1 MPFNEREG
9 KQTMVSAQ
17 TRFWI
22 LIALV
27 FISGFSQGMIL
38 PLLSIILEQNGV
50 PSSVNGLHATG
61 LYIGVLIASPFM
73 EKPIQKLGFKPMIMI
88 GGMLVFIS
96 LVLFPVWQALWFWFV
111 LRVIVGIG
119 DNMLHFSTQTWITTT
134 SPKEKRGE
142 NISFYGLSFGL
153 GFAVGPLMTRLLEIH
168 QALPFLISASLS
180 MLVWSSM
187 FFVRN
192 SMPEDDNIQHVSS
205 SSSISRF
212 IQTGKIAWV
221 ALLPAFGYGFLE
233 ATLHGIFPVYG
244 LRIGHDVGILSLII
258 PFFAGASIITQIPL
272 GVLSDR
278 LGRRKILL
286 FALSGGIIAF
296 LFAALFET
304 SAIALF
310 ITFAM
315 SGMLVGSLYSL
326 SIAFMTD
333 LLPASLLP
341 AGNLMTGI
349 SFSIGSLVGPYLGG
363 LFIEFL
369 PGVSFFY
376 VIIFMLIL
384 IAATILFKKDTGLQH
399 TTN

>member
-1 MPFNEREG
+1 
-9 KQTMVSAQ
+9 MVSAQ

-61 LYIGVLIASPFM
+61 LYIGILIASPFM
-73 EKPIQKLGFKPMIMI
+73 EKPMRRFGFKPVIMI

-96 LVLFPVWQALWFWFV
+96 LALFPFWKALWFWFI
-111 LRVIVGIG
+111 LRVMIGIG
-119 DNMLHFSTQTWITTT
+119 DNMLHFGTQTWITTT
-134 SPKEKRGE
+134 SPKEIRGK

-153 GFAVGPLMTRLLEIH
+153 GFAVGPLMTRLLEINE
-168 QALPFLISASLS
+168 ALPFLISALLS
-180 MLVWSSM
+180 MIVWSSM

-192 SMPEDDNIQHVSS
+192 RMPDNGDIHTTSS
-205 SSSISRF
+205 SSSIQRF

-221 ALLPAFGYGFLE
+221 AMLPAFGYGFLE
-233 ATLHGIFPVYG
+233 ATLHGIFPIYG
-244 LRIGHDVGILSLII
+244 LRIGHDVNILSLII

-272 GVLSDR
+272 GMLSDR
-278 LGRRKILL
+278 VGRRRILMTVI
-286 FALSGGIIAF
+286 AGGIICF
-296 LFAALFET
+296 LFAASFET
-304 SAIALF
+304 STAALF
-310 ITFAM
+310 ISFAA

-326 SIAFMTD
+326 SIAYMTD
-333 LLPASLLP
+333 LVPTSLLP

-349 SFSIGSLVGPYLGG
+349 SFSLGSLMGPYLGG
-363 LFIEFL
+363 LFIEYF

-376 VIIFMLIL
+376 MIIAVLIL
-384 IAATILFKKDTGLQH
+384 MLATIFFKKDTGKSL
-399 TTN
+399 

>member
-1 MPFNEREG
+1 M
-9 KQTMVSAQ
+9 MVSVQ
-17 TRFWI
+17 TRFRI

-27 FISGFSQGMIL
+27 AISGFSQGMLL
-38 PLLSIILEQNGV
+38 PLLAIILEKNGV
-50 PSSVNGLHATG
+50 SSSVNGLHATG

-73 EKPIQKLGFKPMIMI
+73 EKPMRKIGFKPMIVI

-96 LVLFPVWQALWFWFV
+96 LALFPVWQTLWFWFI
-111 LRVIVGIG
+111 LRIMIGIG

-134 SPKEKRGE
+134 SPKGSRGK
-142 NISFYGLSFGL
+142 NISFYGLSFAL
-153 GFAVGPLMTRLLEIH
+153 GFTIGPLMTRLLEIH
-168 QALPFLISASLS
+168 QALPFLISAALS
-180 MLVWSSM
+180 MLVWSTM

-192 SMPEDDNIQHVSS
+192 SIPEDEDVHNVSS
-205 SSSISRF
+205 SSSINRF
-212 IQTGKIAWV
+212 IQTGKVAWV

-244 LRIGHDVGILSLII
+244 LRIGHDVSILSLII

-272 GVLSDR
+272 GILSDR

-286 FALSGGIIAF
+286 SVISGSIIAF

-310 ITFAM
+310 VSFAL

-326 SIAFMTD
+326 SIAYMTD
-333 LLPASLLP
+333 LLPTSLLP

-349 SFSIGSLVGPYLGG
+349 SFSIGSLVGPYLGR
-363 LFIEFL
+363 LFIGFF

-376 VIIFMLIL
+376 IIIFMLIL
-384 IAATILFKKDTGLQH
+384 MLATIFFKKETTLQQA
-399 TTN
+399 NN

>member
-1 MPFNEREG
+1 
-9 KQTMVSAQ
+9 MVSAQ

-50 PSSVNGLHATG
+50 SSSVNGLHATG
-61 LYIGVLIASPFM
+61 LYVGVLIASPFM
-73 EKPIQKLGFKPMIMI
+73 EKPLRKIGFKPMIMT
-88 GGMLVFIS
+88 GGILVFLS
-96 LVLFPVWQALWFWFV
+96 LALFPVWEALWFWFI
-111 LRVIVGIG
+111 LRVMIGIG

-134 SPKEKRGE
+134 SPKSARGK

-153 GFAVGPLMTRLLEIH
+153 GFTVGPLMTRLLEIH
-168 QALPFLISASLS
+168 QALPFLISAALSL
-180 MLVWSSM
+180 LVWSTM

-192 SMPEDDNIQHVSS
+192 SIPEDENVHNISR
-205 SSSISRF
+205 SSSIKRF

-221 ALLPAFGYGFLE
+221 AFLPAFGYGFLE

-244 LRIGHDVGILSLII
+244 LRIGHDINILSLII
-258 PFFAGASIITQIPL
+258 PFFAGASIMTQIPL

-278 LGRRKILL
+278 VGRRKILL
-286 FALSGGIIAF
+286 SVVSGGIIAF
-296 LFAALFET
+296 LIAALFET
-304 SAIALF
+304 SVIALF
-310 ITFAM
+310 ASFAL

-326 SIAFMTD
+326 SIAYMTD

-349 SFSIGSLVGPYLGG
+349 SFGIGSLIGPYMGG
-363 LFIEFL
+363 LFIEFF
-369 PGVSFFY
+369 PGISFFY
-376 VIIFMLIL
+376 VIILMLIL
-384 IAATILFKKDTGLQH
+384 MLAAIFFKKDAELEHHG
-399 TTN
+399 N

>member
-1 MPFNEREG
+1 
-9 KQTMVSAQ
+9 MVSAQ

-22 LIALV
+22 LTALV

-50 PSSVNGLHATG
+50 SSSVNGLHATG

-73 EKPIQKLGFKPMIMI
+73 EKPMRKIGFKPMIMI
-88 GGMLVFIS
+88 GGMLVFMS
-96 LVLFPVWQALWFWFV
+96 LALFPVWQALWFWFI
-111 LRVIVGIG
+111 LRVMIGIG

-134 SPKEKRGE
+134 SPKEKRGK
-142 NISFYGLSFGL
+142 NISLYGLSFGL

-168 QALPFLISASLS
+168 QALPFLVSAILS
-180 MLVWSSM
+180 MLVWSMM

-192 SMPEDDNIQHVSS
+192 SMPEDDNVHNVSS

-212 IQTGKIAWV
+212 IQTGKLAWV

-244 LRIGHDVGILSLII
+244 LRIGHDVNVLSVII

-286 FALSGGIIAF
+286 SVISGGIICF

-304 SAIALF
+304 SVIALF
-310 ITFAM
+310 IAFAT

-326 SIAFMTD
+326 GIAYMTD
-333 LLPASLLP
+333 LLPAALLP

-349 SFSIGSLVGPYLGG
+349 SFSIGSLIGPYLGG
-363 LFIEFL
+363 LFIEYF

-384 IAATILFKKDTGLQH
+384 TLAAIFFKKDTRLQPGH
-399 TTN
+399 S